1 MMDLS
6 ATHERMSAMITK
18 VYDAFR
24 SAGADEEKARRA
36 AEAMHRQQQ
45 DELATRADL
54 RELRQDIII
63 RLGGLMIALFG
74 LAVAW
79 FELRGG

>member
-1 MMDLS
+1 
-6 ATHERMSAMITK
+6 
-18 VYDAFR
+18 
-24 SAGADEEKARRA
+24 
-36 AEAMHRQQQ
+36 MHRQQQ
-45 DELATRADL
+45 DELAIRVDL

-79 FELRGG
+79 FELRDG